1 MNTEH
6 SFFHLLDEIEEF
18 GAIKSPDFIAYIMP
32 LLLKAKQLHE
42 QNLTAHIAGI
52 DQISYTQSLE
62 LATPGKP
69 LKKSDKSLFK
79 KKKNRGT
86 LEVVDHY
93 EQVVN
98 VGDNNDSEYN
108 NLSVQKED
116 EVSEKRPT
124 FLLNYKS
131 WEMEL
136 GHCDPLTDMF
146 TLGQVIASV
155 AFGLD
160 FRKKED
166 LETFAN
172 NKKRLYFLNK
182 HLHPT
187 ILSVISD
194 MTNLYREDRISN
206 LEEVITKLNN
216 YREYNPENY
225 IDLTQADGFKNID
238 ISERST
244 WILSKLKN
252 RLFDISRRNKL
263 LYFRENASFM
273 NLTIASF
280 PILMDHTNVREND
293 LIFWND
299 SLQHK
304 LSKSKKINLNTYLE
318 FNSNSFLAP
327 TLNKIRL
334 DARKSKNEYG
344 FSPLK
349 LVVAFLHWYNF
360 KENADEKITS
370 PLLLLS
376 ADLVKKKAVTDIYT
390 LGFENIEAEINPI
403 LSNYLKDL
411 YNIQLPDFIYLEEN
425 AIENLIESIQT
436 QIAEGATGIKLE
448 WPKKPRINLI
458 HKIARKNFHLK
469 NRKLNKRSS
478 ALNLRSFNYSYQD
491 EDFKPLGLQIFNERI
506 RPKNSE
512 LEYIINDDI
521 TANSASPE
529 RERTFYSNDS
539 QGETNPL
546 IWEIDTCNITL
557 GNFNYRKMSLVKD
570 YNDIVSSKTSNTIF
584 EKLFDENP
592 KTLTVEDNESFS
604 FEKNYPII
612 SADPTQ
618 TASILFART
627 GANYIIQGP
636 PGTGKSQTI
645 TNLIADFIARDKK
658 ILFVCEKRAA
668 LDVVFH
674 RLKNR
679 KLDEL
684 CCLIHDSQTDKKSF
698 IQNLKSTYENF
709 IETVLDGDKINENR
723 DSVIEQLNSEIESL
737 NYFHRLMKEGDV
749 PPLELLQV
757 LHETKKDRNYPEPNN
772 RIYFPTYTEWKA
784 NREWIEEWIDLL
796 KTNKLNPFICDYSFT
811 QLSSEIQSSPNPKA
825 VILEKIDASIPLLD
839 EMVEF
844 IDNND
849 CSEETTI
856 ESWNKEISMAHKL
869 KGILTANT
877 LSLFDDNT
885 PTALE
890 LESFNIQILAK
901 QVELN
906 SKEKENKNWTNKL
919 NKTDA
924 QEALAQWTKFEKSI
938 FRFISPSFYK
948 FKKNINAWY
957 DFDKHQVKP
966 DITSVL
972 NKLNSEYEVETEINE
987 LKQVAENKLG
997 LTNFEEDYN
1006 WIKSIHQHPDPILT
1020 DWVNNNKTDYVNS
1033 LTTIS
1038 GSFSQL
1044 TETTSTLFGEVYSAS
1059 ISQLEIKLNLA
1070 KESIHSLSAFIP
1082 YIDKID
1088 NVSEELQHVL
1098 HTKHWSLEDFEFNL
1112 AYKSLS
1118 DVYEKERPFSELN
1131 EDSLKISIQRINKL
1145 LSQYYDSNVESIR
1158 EKIRSQF
1165 LDKIRITESVAA
1177 QLTEEEKIAKKGYKA
1192 GRRILENEFGKSMR
1206 YKSIRDLASGESSTI
1221 LTSLKPV
1228 WLMSPLSVSDT
1239 MPLDSSLFDV
1249 VIYDEASQIT
1259 VEEGVPAF
1267 FRTKQTIIV
1276 GDEMQMPPTNF
1287 FSSNNMADEED
1298 EAEEK
1303 LGISLDADSLLN
1315 QGARKLSS
1323 VMLGWHYRS
1332 RRESLISFSNA
1343 AFYQRN
1349 LLTIPD
1355 SKTHY
1360 KETKEFTPVSDIH
1373 AEIDIHGILNK
1384 SISFQYIENA
1394 LYENRKNQDEANY
1407 IANLVSKILKEKIGK
1422 SIGIVAFSMSQQGE
1436 IEAALERLAAKDEE
1450 FDTLLEEE
1458 YQRVEE
1464 DSFNG
1469 LFVKNLENVQ
1479 GDERDVIIMSVC
1491 YGHNANGKML
1501 MNFGPI
1507 NRKGG
1512 EKRLNV
1518 IFSRAKQNMIVVS
1531 SILPQ
1536 EIKNDYNVGA
1546 NYFKKFLGYAKH
1558 ISEGKLHEANSIL
1571 DGLYQYQEEDNEH
1584 TSALISQLKLE
1595 IEKMGYLVD
1604 LNVGQSHFKCN
1615 IAIKNKE
1622 DKTYKLGILLDT
1634 PMHYSNEN
1642 VLEQYC
1648 QKPDI
1653 LNAFGWET
1661 LNVYSKDWL
1670 ENRDRVLE
1678 KITQK
1683 LEGKTEEPCVETVAK
1698 IPTPEI
1704 KEEEVISEVSLSGAE
1719 DKPEIEEPVLEEKE
1733 SEFERY
1739 EFNEG
1744 SSNKYWQIAVKDK
1757 LVIVE
1762 YGRIGN
1768 NPQSNTKEFETNEL
1782 AKKESVKMISKKTAK
1797 GYKKVD

>member
-32 LLLKAKQLHE
+32 LLSKVKLLHE
-42 QNLTAHIAGI
+42 QNLTAHITGI
-52 DQISYTQSLE
+52 DQVSYTQNLE
-62 LATPGKP
+62 LSSTGKP
-69 LKKSDKSLFK
+69 LKQAENTLFEK
-79 KKKNRGT
+79 PISRGA
-86 LEVVDHY
+86 LEVVEHY
-93 EQVVN
+93 QEVVN
-98 VGDNNDSEYN
+98 TGETNHSEYS
-108 NLSVQKED
+108 NLSVQNEKE
-116 EVSEKRPT
+116 STLKRPI

-131 WEMEL
+131 WEMEM
-136 GHCDPLTDMF
+136 GHCDPLTDIF
-146 TLGQVIASV
+146 ILGQILASV

-166 LETFAN
+166 LEAFVN
-172 NKKRLYFLNK
+172 NRNRLYFLNK

-187 ILSVISD
+187 LLNVIFE
-194 MTNLYREDRISN
+194 MTHLYREDRTSN

-238 ISERST
+238 VTERSS
-244 WILSKLKN
+244 WILTKLKN

-293 LIFWND
+293 LIFWNE

-304 LSKSKKINLNTYLE
+304 LSKSKQVNLNTYLE

-390 LGFENIEAEINPI
+390 LGFENLEAEINPI

-425 AIENLIESIQT
+425 AIENLIESIQN
-436 QIAEGATGIKLE
+436 QIAQGATGIKLE
-448 WPKKPRINLI
+448 WPKKPRIHLI

-478 ALNLRSFNYSYQD
+478 ALNLRSFNYSYEQ

-512 LEYIINDDI
+512 LEYIINEDI
-521 TANSASPE
+521 LPSSSATTE
-529 RERTFYSNDS
+529 KERTFYSNDS
-539 QGETNPL
+539 QGEINPL
-546 IWEIDTCNITL
+546 VWEIDTCNVTL

-570 YNDIVSSKTSNTIF
+570 YNDIILSENSNSIF

-592 KTLTVEDNESFS
+592 KTLTVEDNESFA
-604 FEKNYPII
+604 FESNYPII

-645 TNLIADFIARDKK
+645 TNLIADYIARGKK

-698 IQNLKSTYENF
+698 IQNLKTTYEDF
-709 IETVLDGDKINENR
+709 IETLLDGDKITEERNQI
-723 DSVIEQLNSEIESL
+723 IEQLNAEIQSL
-737 NYFHRLMKEGDV
+737 QYFHRIMQEGEV
-749 PPLELLQV
+749 APLELLQV
-757 LHETKKDRNYPEPNN
+757 LHETKKDNTFPEPNE
-772 RIYFPTYTEWKA
+772 RIYFPKYSEWKE
-784 NREWIEEWIDLL
+784 NREWIGEWINQL
-796 KTNKLNPFICDYSFT
+796 KTNKLSPIISQYPFV
-811 QLSSEIQSSPNPKA
+811 QLSPKIQILPNPKA
-825 VILEKIDASIPLLD
+825 VILEKTSVCFPYLD
-839 EMVEF
+839 QIAEF
-844 IDNND
+844 IDTHD
-849 CSEETTI
+849 CSEKTTI
-856 ESWNKEISMAHKL
+856 ATWNTEIQLAHKL
-869 KGILTANT
+869 KGILDADM
-877 LSLFDDNT
+877 LQLFEENST
-885 PTALE
+885 EAKE
-890 LESFNIQILAK
+890 LDSYNKDILLK
-901 QVELN
+901 KEELKT
-906 SKEKENKNWTNKL
+906 KEKENTNWTNKL
-919 NKTDA
+919 NNTDA
-924 QEALAQWTKFEKSI
+924 KEAEKQWVKFEKSI
-938 FRFISPSFYK
+938 FRFISPKYYA
-948 FKKNINAWY
+948 FKKNIKKWY
-957 DFDKHQVKP
+957 DFDSHQVKP
-966 DITSVL
+966 SIGSVL
-972 NKLNSEYEVETEINE
+972 GKLNSEYESKNQLTE
-987 LKQVAENKLG
+987 LTRSAEKNFG
-997 LTNFEEDYN
+997 LPEFENGYN
-1006 WIKSIHQHPDPILT
+1006 WVKSIHQKPDSILT
-1020 DWVNNNKTDYVNS
+1020 DWVNNGKSQYVNS
-1033 LTTIS
+1033 LANIS
-1038 GSFSQL
+1038 ESFGKL
-1044 TETTSTLFGEVYSAS
+1044 IETATPLFGELQAVS
-1059 ISQLEIKLNLA
+1059 ISELETKLNTA
-1070 KESIHSLSAFIP
+1070 QETIHSLSAFMP
-1082 YIDKID
+1082 YLEKLETI
-1088 NVSEELQHVL
+1088 SPELQEL
-1098 HTKHWSLEDFEFNL
+1098 LYSKHWNGNDFEFNL

-1118 DVYEKERPFSELN
+1118 DIYEKERPFSELN
-1131 EDSLKISIQRINKL
+1131 EDNLRINIQRINKL
-1145 LSQYYDSNVESIR
+1145 LSKYYDSNVESIR

-1165 LDKIRITESVAA
+1165 LDKIRVSESPAKF
-1177 QLTEEEKIAKKGYKA
+1177 LTEEEKEAKKGYKA

-1206 YKSIRDLASGESSTI
+1206 YKSIRDLASGESNTI
-1221 LTSLKPV
+1221 LTSIKPV

-1259 VEEGVPAF
+1259 VEEGVPAL

-1287 FSSNNMADEED
+1287 FSSNTIDDEED

-1303 LGISLDADSLLN
+1303 IGISLDADSLLN

-1355 SKTHY
+1355 SQTHL
-1360 KETKEFTPVSDIH
+1360 KETKEFAPVTDIY
-1373 AEIDIHGILNK
+1373 AEIDLVGILNK

-1394 LYENRKNQDEANY
+1394 VYENRKNQDEANY
-1407 IANLVSKILKEKIGK
+1407 IAHLVSKMLKDKIGK

-1436 IEAALERLAAKDEE
+1436 IESALERLAAKDDE
-1450 FDTLLEEE
+1450 FETLLEEE

-1479 GDERDVIIMSVC
+1479 GDERDIIIMSVC
-1491 YGHNANGKML
+1491 YGSNANGRML

-1518 IFSRAKQNMIVVS
+1518 IFSRAKQNMVVVS
-1531 SILPQ
+1531 SIMPQ

-1558 ISEGKLHEANSIL
+1558 ISEGKLNEANTIL
-1571 DGLYQYQEEDNEH
+1571 DGLYQYQEEVNH
-1584 TSALISQLKLE
+1584 TTSALITQVKSE

-1615 IAIKNKE
+1615 IAVKSE
-1622 DKTYKLGILLDT
+1622 QDKTYKLGILLDT
-1634 PMHYSNEN
+1634 PLHYSNEN

-1648 QKPDI
+1648 QKPSI
-1653 LNAFGWET
+1653 LIAFGWET
-1661 LNVYSKDWL
+1661 LHIYSKDWL
-1670 ENRDRVLE
+1670 ENRERVLE

-1683 LEGKTEEPCVETVAK
+1683 LEGEFEEIEIEIPILIQEKNPETKPKMDKVEEPT
-1698 IPTPEI
+1698 
-1704 KEEEVISEVSLSGAE
+1704 KE
-1719 DKPEIEEPVLEEKE
+1719 KPVDE
-1733 SEFERY
+1733 SSSSKFERY
-1739 EFNEG
+1739 EYNEG
-1744 SSNKYWQIAVKDK
+1744 NSNKYWQIAVKEK

-1768 NPQSNTKEFETNEL
+1768 APQSNTKEFESSEQALNESKKMS
-1782 AKKESVKMISKKTAK
+1782 AKKVAK
-1797 GYKKVD
+1797 GYNKVD